1 MPQKKI
7 IKITQIK
14 SSIGYTPKA
23 KRTMI
28 ALGLKRIHHSIEKPD
43 TPELRGM
50 LRVVDH
56 LVKVIK
62 L

>member
-1 MPQKKI
+1 MPQNTI
-7 IKITQIK
+7 LKITQVK
-14 SSIGYTPKA
+14 SSIGYARKA

-56 LVKVIK
+56 LVKVVK

>member
-1 MPQKKI
+1 M
-7 IKITQIK
+7 
-14 SSIGYTPKA
+14 YTPKA
-23 KRTMI
+23 KRTI
-28 ALGLKRIHHSIEKPD
+28 IELGLKRIHHSIEKPD

-56 LVKVIK
+56 LVKVLK

>member
-7 IKITQIK
+7 IKITQVK

-23 KRTMI
+23 KRSMF

-56 LVKVIK
+56 LVKVVK